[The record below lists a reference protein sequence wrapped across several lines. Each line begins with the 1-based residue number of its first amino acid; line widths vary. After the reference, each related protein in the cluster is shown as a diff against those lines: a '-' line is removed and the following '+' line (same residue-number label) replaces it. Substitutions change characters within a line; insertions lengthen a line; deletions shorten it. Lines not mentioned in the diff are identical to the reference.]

1 MITLDWDNITLKES
15 LKLILKIQSDPL
27 SSSILLSLSPNKHGY
42 HVYVSSYYHLSPE
55 RVLKIR
61 NKWHDDKQRLLADWE
76 GLNESHR
83 NVLFNYKVTNGEVK
97 YEEPLYFYERK
108 KEGYPDWSTKRL
120 VGLSSPSPQL
130 LRTYYARVV
139 S

>member
-27 SSSILLSLSPNKHGY
+27 SSGILLSLSPNKHGY

-76 GLNESHR
+76 GLGESHR
-83 NVLFNYKVTNGEVK
+83 NVLFNFKVIDGEK
-97 YEEPLYFYERK
+97 LSEEPIYFYERK
-108 KEGYPDWSTKRL
+108 KEGYPDWSTKKL
-120 VGLSSPSPQL
+120 VGLLSLSQQSSPI
-130 LRTYYARVV
+130 YYARVV